1 MKMQKAVFICVAS
14 ILSMLSPI
22 SSFANDV
29 KSDYDRAAD
38 FGRYKK
44 YCWQKVETQNPLWI
58 ERIKTALNSALAAKG
73 WSLTESGSACDIS
86 IVAIEIKRNHDTVNT
101 FYDNFGGGW
110 GWRGFGAGGFG
121 EATTT
126 TDTYQTGTLIVDL
139 FDTKTKNLVWR
150 GSATDR
156 PGRSRWCSTAT
167 GAPPTRSPTACAD
180 PGPEPRTWCRRRSC
194 RCGAAAPGTT
204 APGAACARG
213 SSARCTIGRSTR
225 YDQGRCSLAAV
236 GRDAD
241 ARLGR
246 GRLRVF
252 RVPGPRAA

>member
-1 MKMQKAVFICVAS
+1 MKMEKAVFICVAS

-22 SSFANDV
+22 SSFAIDV

-58 ERIKTALNSALAAKG
+58 ERIRTALNSALAAKG

-150 GSATDR
+150 GSATETLSDK
-156 PGRSRWCSTAT
+156 SDKNIKKLNNSVSKLFEHF
-167 GAPPTRSPTACAD
+167 PPQPKK
-180 PGPEPRTWCRRRSC
+180 
-194 RCGAAAPGTT
+194 
-204 APGAACARG
+204 
-213 SSARCTIGRSTR
+213 
-225 YDQGRCSLAAV
+225 
-236 GRDAD
+236 
-241 ARLGR
+241 
-246 GRLRVF
+246 
-252 RVPGPRAA
+252 

>member
-1 MKMQKAVFICVAS
+1 MKMQKAVFICVTS
-14 ILSMLSPI
+14 ILALLSPI
-22 SSFANDV
+22 SSFATDV

-58 ERIKTALNSALAAKG
+58 ERIKTALNSALTAKG
-73 WSLTESGSACDIS
+73 WSQTESASTCDIS

-150 GSATDR
+150 GSTTDTL
-156 PGRSRWCSTAT
+156 SDKSDKNMKKLNNSVSKLFEHF
-167 GAPPTRSPTACAD
+167 PPQPKK
-180 PGPEPRTWCRRRSC
+180 
-194 RCGAAAPGTT
+194 
-204 APGAACARG
+204 
-213 SSARCTIGRSTR
+213 
-225 YDQGRCSLAAV
+225 
-236 GRDAD
+236 
-241 ARLGR
+241 
-246 GRLRVF
+246 
-252 RVPGPRAA
+252 